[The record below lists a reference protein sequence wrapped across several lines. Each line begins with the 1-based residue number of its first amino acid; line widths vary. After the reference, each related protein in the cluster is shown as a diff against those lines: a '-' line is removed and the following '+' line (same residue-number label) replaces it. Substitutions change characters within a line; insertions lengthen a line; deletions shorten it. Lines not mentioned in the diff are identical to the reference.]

1 MRLYPTPASVH
12 LALCGVAVACAGL
25 LAGSG
30 AVVGWG
36 VAVVLGVA
44 VARGSTLVSVAR
56 VRAAGFEMVWRTARR
71 RVRVA
76 RGGEVTLSAELR
88 NRDSLAARFVSLRPV
103 ASGLLEVRVEPS
115 EGEVP
120 ASGSLKV
127 KLRVRAPRVG
137 RHGVFGLALEVR
149 GVPGLFEVPLTFA
162 NPLGVEVLPAPLF
175 VSLRSPLGGRSRR
188 GLDGLR
194 SGRGRGDGDELREL
208 RDHRPGDPFKRIAW
222 RASARRGK
230 LLVREYEQE
239 QRDTA
244 WVVLDGSVELWAGP
258 PGTAPLDLL
267 VDEAAALVSQH
278 LRLGDRV
285 GLAVVASRVLEWVP
299 PARGPAHGS
308 KLLEAL
314 AHGASTYDRDRS
326 DLDEQEVALRV
337 LEHLRPLDAR
347 GLSDVRRSDL
357 ERLAQR
363 ATALTAKAPFAA
375 PLPRGGSASERA
387 LRHYLYAFGVE
398 SPPRSEPE
406 RVASDAAL
414 VQALAR
420 IAGERPRPT
429 LVYVA
434 SPTPEIVSYPLAA
447 AIRKLGR
454 GGVTLRWVPAYV
466 EPSLRAVDDG
476 RPEAAALVRAMAT
489 RARHER
495 ERGERALS
503 RLGVRMQAAR
513 ARQGPPKAGATSLAG
528 GEPARPGRR
537 AGGRPA

>member
-1 MRLYPTPASVH
+1 
-12 LALCGVAVACAGL
+12 
-25 LAGSG
+25 
-30 AVVGWG
+30 
-36 VAVVLGVA
+36 
-44 VARGSTLVSVAR
+44 
-56 VRAAGFEMVWRTARR
+56 
-71 RVRVA
+71 
-76 RGGEVTLSAELR
+76 
-88 NRDSLAARFVSLRPV
+88 
-103 ASGLLEVRVEPS
+103 
-115 EGEVP
+115 
-120 ASGSLKV
+120 
-127 KLRVRAPRVG
+127 
-137 RHGVFGLALEVR
+137 
-149 GVPGLFEVPLTFA
+149 VPGLFEVPLTFA

-175 VSLRSPLGGRSRR
+175 MPLRSPLGGRSRR

-194 SGRGRGDGDELREL
+194 SGRGRGDGEELREL

-258 PGTAPLDLL
+258 AGSAPLDLL
-267 VDEAAALVSQH
+267 VDEASALVNQH

-299 PARGPAHGS
+299 PARGPAHGVR
-308 KLLEAL
+308 LLEAL

-347 GLSDVRRSDL
+347 GLADVRRSDL

-375 PLPRGGSASERA
+375 PLPRGSSASERA
-387 LRHYLYAFGVE
+387 LRHYLCAFGVE
-398 SPPRSEPE
+398 SPPRAEPE
-406 RVASDAAL
+406 RIASDAAL
-414 VQALAR
+414 VQALSR
-420 IAGERPRPT
+420 ISAERPRPT

-454 GGVTLRWVPAYV
+454 SGITLRWVPAHV
-466 EPSLRAVDDG
+466 EPSLRAIDDG
-476 RPEAAALVRAMAT
+476 RPEAAMLVRAMAT
-489 RARHER
+489 RARYER
-495 ERGERALS
+495 ERGERALA
-503 RLGVRMQAAR
+503 RLGVRMLGGR
-513 ARQGPPKAGATSLAG
+513 PRKGPAGAPFAS
-528 GEPARPGRR
+528 GEPAEPAAPTARR
-537 AGGRPA
+537 GGAGEGEP

>member
-1 MRLYPTPASVH
+1 MRLYPTAASAH
-12 LALCGVAVACAGL
+12 LALCGVTMACAGL

-36 VAVVLGVA
+36 VAVVVGVA
-44 VARGSTLVSVAR
+44 IARGATLVSVAR
-56 VRAAGFEMVWRTARR
+56 VRAAGFEMVWRTAKR

-88 NRDSLAARFVSLRPV
+88 NRDSLAARFVALRPV
-103 ASGLLEVRVEPS
+103 ASALLEVRAEPT

-127 KLRVRAPRVG
+127 KLRVRAHRVG

-175 VSLRSPLGGRSRR
+175 MPLRSPLGGRSRR
-188 GLDGLR
+188 GLEGLR
-194 SGRGRGDGDELREL
+194 VGRGRGDGEELREL

-258 PGTAPLDLL
+258 TGSAPLDLL
-267 VDEAAALVSQH
+267 VDEASAIVNQH

-285 GLAVVASRVLEWVP
+285 GLAVVASRMLEWVP
-299 PARGPAHGS
+299 PARGPAHGLR
-308 KLLEAL
+308 LLEAL

-347 GLSDVRRSDL
+347 GLADVRRSDL

-387 LRHYLYAFGVE
+387 LRHYLCAFGVE

-406 RVASDAAL
+406 RLASDAAL
-414 VQALAR
+414 VQALSR
-420 IAGERPRPT
+420 ISAERPRPS

-434 SPTPEIVSYPLAA
+434 SPTPELISYPLAA
-447 AIRKLGR
+447 AIRKLSRSGIS
-454 GGVTLRWVPAYV
+454 LRWVPAHI

-476 RPEAAALVRAMAT
+476 RPEAAMLVRAMAT
-489 RARHER
+489 RARYER
-495 ERGERALS
+495 ERGERALA
-503 RLGVRMQAAR
+503 RLGVRLQTGR
-513 ARQGPPKAGATSLAG
+513 ARKGPPGASAPAVATLTPSEGEPGG
-528 GEPARPGRR
+528 GEL
-537 AGGRPA
+537 